1 MCFWYQASHPNAIA
15 MGGGAILMSMERG
28 VASPAE
34 DPEWAILLQVV
45 WCLVVTFET
54 VGVRDMCAFAWGER

>member
-1 MCFWYQASHPNAIA
+1 
-15 MGGGAILMSMERG
+15 MGGGAILMSVKRG
-28 VASPAE
+28 VASPTE

-54 VGVRDMCAFAWGER
+54 IRVRDMCALARGKR

>member
-1 MCFWYQASHPNAIA
+1 
-15 MGGGAILMSMERG
+15 MGGGTILMSVKRG

-34 DPEWAILLQVV
+34 DPEWTVLLQVV

-54 VGVRDMCAFAWGER
+54 VGVRDMCVLARDKG